1 MPERRTMEDELNTL
15 IEKYVA
21 KGIPRKMAKMLAQA
35 KLKKKE
41 GGSDSKETIQEDDAK
56 QVTTIMPTAGRRTSE
71 TAPRVEPVAVRS
83 PMYDAQR

>member
-1 MPERRTMEDELNTL
+1 MFGLERTTMENELNAL

-41 GGSDSKETIQEDDAK
+41 GGDDKKERFKKMMQSK
-56 QVTTIMPTAGRRTSE
+56 
-71 TAPRVEPVAVRS
+71 
-83 PMYDAQR
+83 